1 MKFKFNP
8 RVAYTLF
15 SAIAIFAGTILA
27 IQYAQGKYHFTNE
40 GLSKETGLLSANS
53 FPTGAQVYVN
63 DRLVSATDDTLYLKP
78 GDYQVK
84 IQKEGYHTWEKSLQV
99 EGALVTQTNAQLFP
113 IVPKLT
119 PLTFSG
125 VMNVSPSPDGSKLL
139 FYTNSATI
147 EAKNGLYVL
156 DLSNSL
162 VLFQKDA
169 VQIAEDSTALDL
181 ANAKF
186 IWSPDSSEIMLI
198 TENKEMLLESN
209 KKNNLRLLTDVS
221 FKKKQILSAWEEE
234 IYLRERQFLSKFPD
248 EIIQIATESAH
259 NVYLSPDKERLI
271 YTADKS
277 LTIPEGLV
285 PPVLATNTQPESRT
299 IEANKIYI
307 YDREE
312 DKNFYIG
319 EEATESGATKHL
331 LANDLYNRSPMSI
344 DSSPSA
350 FLSLQAETSAQTAD
364 NYGAYYTSLTAKTY
378 QWMPDSKHVAMVSDD
393 KINIKTYDN
402 TNDTTVYSGPF
413 TDNFIYPWP
422 DGSKLLILTSFSP
435 ETPVNF
441 YAVDLK

>member
-8 RVAYTLF
+8 RVVYTLF

-53 FPTGAQVYVN
+53 FPTGAQVYIN

-84 IQKEGYHTWEKSLQV
+84 IQKEGYHTWEKNLQV

-125 VMNVSPSPDGSKLL
+125 VSNVSPSPDGSKLL

-147 EAKNGLYVL
+147 PAKNGLYVL

-162 VLFQKDA
+162 VLFQRDA
-169 VQIAEDSTALDL
+169 TQIAEDSALLDL
-181 ANAKF
+181 ENAKF

-248 EIIQIATESAH
+248 EIIQIATQSAH

-271 YTADKS
+271 YTADES
-277 LTIPEGLV
+277 LTIPEGLI
-285 PPVLATNTQPESRT
+285 PPVLATNTQPESRN

-312 DKNFYIG
+312 DKNFYVG
-319 EEATESGATKHL
+319 EEATESGNTKLL
-331 LANDLYNRSPMSI
+331 LANDLYNKSPMNLE
-344 DSSPSA
+344 SSPSA
-350 FLSLQAETSAQTAD
+350 FVNLQATTSAQTAD
-364 NYGAYYTSLTAKTY
+364 NYGTYYTSLISNTY
-378 QWMPDSKHVAMVSDD
+378 QWMPDSKHIVVASDD

>member
-8 RVAYTLF
+8 RVAYTIF
-15 SAIAIFAGTILA
+15 SAAIIFAGTILA
-27 IQYAQGKYHFTNE
+27 IQYAQGKYRFTKD

-53 FPTGAQVYVN
+53 FPTGAQVYIN
-63 DRLVSATDDTLYLKP
+63 DKLVSATDDTLYLKP

-84 IQKEGYHTWEKSLQV
+84 IQKEGYHTWEKNLKV

-125 VMNVSPSPDGSKLL
+125 VSNVSPSPDGSKLL
-139 FYTNSATI
+139 FYTNSATTQT
-147 EAKNGLYVL
+147 KNGLYVL

-162 VLFQKDA
+162 MIFQRDA
-169 VQIAEDSTALDL
+169 VQIAEDNTSLNL
-181 ANAKF
+181 SQAKF
-186 IWSPDSSEIMLI
+186 IWSPDSSEVMLI
-198 TENKEMLLESN
+198 TKNKETLLSTN
-209 KKNNLRLLTDVS
+209 KKNDLKLLTDIS
-221 FKKKQILSAWEEE
+221 FKKAQILSAWEEE

-248 EIIQIATESAH
+248 EIIEIATQSAH
-259 NVYLSPDKERLI
+259 NVYLSPDKERII

-277 LTIPEGLV
+277 LAIPEDLI
-285 PPVLATNTQPESRT
+285 PPVLATNTQPESRN
-299 IEANKIYI
+299 IEPNKIYV
-307 YDREE
+307 YDRNE

-319 EEATESGATKHL
+319 EEASQAGSIKHL
-331 LANDLYNRSPMSI
+331 LATDLYDKTPLNLE
-344 DSSPSA
+344 SSPSA
-350 FLSLQAETSAQTAD
+350 FLHLQATSLAQTAN
-364 NYGAYYTSLTAKTY
+364 NYGTYYTSLSVDTY
-378 QWMPDSKHVAMVSDD
+378 QWMPDSKHLVTVSDD